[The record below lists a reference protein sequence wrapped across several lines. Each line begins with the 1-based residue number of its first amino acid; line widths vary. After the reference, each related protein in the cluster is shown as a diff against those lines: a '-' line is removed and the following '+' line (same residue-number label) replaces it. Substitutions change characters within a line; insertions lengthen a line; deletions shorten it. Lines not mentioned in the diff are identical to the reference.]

1 MADKREYLPELMK
14 LIKKYGLT
22 MVDDGTDY
30 IRINLPNLTVPG
42 DSFANLDKD
51 DDELIYYK
59 ELALT
64 YDAETNTSHIEFVGD
79 GYNRTGCV
87 SGLKKFETV
96 VKKLIKVA
104 DVYNSMNKQ
113 LKSKVKEIGNF
124 GGLLNNGI
132 PVVGV

>member
-1 MADKREYLPELMK
+1 MPTKKEYLPELMK
-14 LIKKYGLT
+14 IIKKYGLT
-22 MVDDGTDY
+22 MVEDGSDY
-30 IRINLPNLTVPG
+30 IRINLPNLTVPD
-42 DSFANLDKD
+42 DSFADLDKD

-64 YDAETNTSHIEFVGD
+64 YDSETNTSHIEFVGD

-113 LKSKVKEIGNF
+113 LKSKVKEIGIEEDF
-124 GGLLNNGI
+124 
-132 PVVGV
+132 

>member
-1 MADKREYLPELMK
+1 MAKEYLPELMK

-22 MVDDGTDY
+22 MDEDGTDY
-30 IRINLPNLTVPG
+30 IRINLPNLTVPD
-42 DSFANLDKD
+42 DSFADLDKD

-113 LKSKVKEIGNF
+113 LKSKVKEIGIAEDF
-124 GGLLNNGI
+124 
-132 PVVGV
+132 

>member
-1 MADKREYLPELMK
+1 MAEKKEYLPELMK

-22 MVDDGTDY
+22 MVEDGTDY
-30 IRINLPNLTVPG
+30 IRINLPNLTVPD
-42 DSFANLDKD
+42 DSFADLDKD

-113 LKSKVKEIGNF
+113 LKSKVKEIGIAEDF
-124 GGLLNNGI
+124 
-132 PVVGV
+132 

>member
-1 MADKREYLPELMK
+1 MAEKKEYLPELMK
-14 LIKKYGLT
+14 LIKKYGLI
-22 MVDDGTDY
+22 MVEDGTDY
-30 IRINLPNLTVPG
+30 IRINLPNLTVPD
-42 DSFANLDKD
+42 DSFADLDKD

-59 ELALT
+59 ELSLT
-64 YDAETNTSHIEFVGD
+64 YDAETNSSHIEFVGD

-113 LKSKVKEIGNF
+113 LKSRVKEIGIEEDF
-124 GGLLNNGI
+124 
-132 PVVGV
+132 

>member
-1 MADKREYLPELMK
+1 MPEKKEYLPELMK

-22 MVDDGTDY
+22 MDEDGTDY
-30 IRINLPNLTVPG
+30 IRINLPNLTVPD
-42 DSFANLDKD
+42 DSFADLDKD

-64 YDAETNTSHIEFVGD
+64 YDAETNSSHIEFVGD

-113 LKSKVKEIGNF
+113 LKSRVKEIGIEEDF
-124 GGLLNNGI
+124 
-132 PVVGV
+132 

>member
-1 MADKREYLPELMK
+1 MPEKKDYLTELKK

-22 MVDDGTDY
+22 TLDEPGSDY
-30 IRINLPNLTVPG
+30 IQINLPNLTVPD
-42 DSFANLDKD
+42 DSFADLDRD

-59 ELALT
+59 AITLS
-64 YDAETNTSHIEFVGD
+64 YDAETNSSHIEFVGD

-113 LKSKVKEIGNF
+113 LKSKVKEMDIEEDF
-124 GGLLNNGI
+124 
-132 PVVGV
+132 

>member
-1 MADKREYLPELMK
+1 MPEKKEYLPELMK

-22 MVDDGTDY
+22 MVEDGTDY
-30 IRINLPNLTVPG
+30 IRINLPNLTVPD
-42 DSFANLDKD
+42 DSFADLDKD

-113 LKSKVKEIGNF
+113 LKSKVKEIGIAEDF
-124 GGLLNNGI
+124 
-132 PVVGV
+132 

>member
-1 MADKREYLPELMK
+1 MAEKKEYLPELMK

-22 MVDDGTDY
+22 TIDEPGSSS
-30 IRINLPNLTVPG
+30 IRINLPNLTVLD
-42 DSFANLDKD
+42 DSFADLDKY

-113 LKSKVKEIGNF
+113 LKSKVKEIGIAEDF
-124 GGLLNNGI
+124 
-132 PVVGV
+132 

>member
-1 MADKREYLPELMK
+1 MPTKKEYLPELMK

-22 MVDDGTDY
+22 MEEDGTDY
-30 IRINLPNLTVPG
+30 IRINLPNLTVPD
-42 DSFANLDKD
+42 DSFADLDKD

-64 YDAETNTSHIEFVGD
+64 YDADTNSSHIEFVGD

-113 LKSKVKEIGNF
+113 LKSKVKEIGIEEDF
-124 GGLLNNGI
+124 
-132 PVVGV
+132 

>member
-1 MADKREYLPELMK
+1 MPKKKDYLTELKK

-22 MVDDGTDY
+22 TLDKPGSDY
-30 IRINLPNLTVPG
+30 IRINLPNLIVPD
-42 DSFANLDKD
+42 DSFADLDKD

-59 ELALT
+59 AITLS
-64 YDAETNTSHIEFVGD
+64 YDAETNSSHIEFVCD

-113 LKSKVKEIGNF
+113 LKSKVKEMDIEEDF
-124 GGLLNNGI
+124 
-132 PVVGV
+132 

>member
-1 MADKREYLPELMK
+1 MAEKKEYLPELMK
-14 LIKKYGLT
+14 LIKKYGLI
-22 MVDDGTDY
+22 MVEDGTDY
-30 IRINLPNLTVPG
+30 IRINLPNLTVPD
-42 DSFANLDKD
+42 DSFADLDKD

-113 LKSKVKEIGNF
+113 LKSKVKEIGIAEDF
-124 GGLLNNGI
+124 
-132 PVVGV
+132 

>member
-1 MADKREYLPELMK
+1 MAEKKEYLPELMK

-22 MVDDGTDY
+22 TIDEPGSDY
-30 IRINLPNLTVPG
+30 IRINLPNLTVPD
-42 DSFANLDKD
+42 DSFADLDKED
-51 DDELIYYK
+51 NELIYYK

-64 YDAETNTSHIEFVGD
+64 YDAETNASHIEFVSD

-96 VKKLIKVA
+96 VKKLIKVT

-113 LKSKVKEIGNF
+113 LKSKVKEISIAEDF
-124 GGLLNNGI
+124 
-132 PVVGV
+132 

>member
-1 MADKREYLPELMK
+1 MAEKKEYLPELMK

-22 MVDDGTDY
+22 MDEDGTDY
-30 IRINLPNLTVPG
+30 IRINLPNLTVPD
-42 DSFANLDKD
+42 DSFADLDKD

-59 ELALT
+59 ELSLT
-64 YDAETNTSHIEFVGD
+64 YDAETNSSHIEFVGD

-113 LKSKVKEIGNF
+113 LKSKVKEIGIAEDF
-124 GGLLNNGI
+124 
-132 PVVGV
+132 

>member
-1 MADKREYLPELMK
+1 MAEKKEYLPELMK

-22 MVDDGTDY
+22 MVDEPGSDY
-30 IRINLPNLTVPG
+30 IRINLPNLTVPD
-42 DSFANLDKD
+42 DSFADLDKD

-59 ELALT
+59 ELSLS

-79 GYNRTGCV
+79 GYNRTGCL

-96 VKKLIKVA
+96 VKKLIKIA

-113 LKSKVKEIGNF
+113 LKSKVKEIGIAEDF
-124 GGLLNNGI
+124 
-132 PVVGV
+132 

>member
-1 MADKREYLPELMK
+1 MPEKKEYLPELMK
-14 LIKKYGLT
+14 LIKKYGLI
-22 MVDDGTDY
+22 MIDEPGSDY
-30 IRINLPNLTVPG
+30 IRINLPNLTVQY
-42 DSFANLDKD
+42 DSFADLDRE

-64 YDAETNTSHIEFVGD
+64 YDAETNTSHIEFDGD
-79 GYNRTGCV
+79 GYNRTDCV

-113 LKSKVKEIGNF
+113 LKSKVKEIGIEEDF
-124 GGLLNNGI
+124 
-132 PVVGV
+132 

>member
-1 MADKREYLPELMK
+1 MPEKKDYLTELKK

-22 MVDDGTDY
+22 TIDEPGSDY
-30 IRINLPNLTVPG
+30 IRINLPNLNVPD
-42 DSFANLDKD
+42 DSFADLDR

-59 ELALT
+59 AITLS
-64 YDAETNTSHIEFVGD
+64 YDAETNSSHIEFVGD

-113 LKSKVKEIGNF
+113 LKSKVKEMDIAEDF
-124 GGLLNNGI
+124 
-132 PVVGV
+132 

>member
-1 MADKREYLPELMK
+1 MAEKKEYLPELMK

-22 MVDDGTDY
+22 MEEDSSDY
-30 IRINLPNLTVPG
+30 IRINLPNLTVPD
-42 DSFANLDKD
+42 DSFADLDKD

-64 YDAETNTSHIEFVGD
+64 YDADTNTSHIEFVGD

-113 LKSKVKEIGNF
+113 LKSKVKEIGIAEDF
-124 GGLLNNGI
+124 
-132 PVVGV
+132 

>member
-1 MADKREYLPELMK
+1 MAEKKEYLPELMK

-22 MVDDGTDY
+22 MDEDGTDY
-30 IRINLPNLTVPG
+30 IRINLPNLTVPD
-42 DSFANLDKD
+42 DSFADLDKD

-64 YDAETNTSHIEFVGD
+64 YDAETNSSHIEFVGD

-113 LKSKVKEIGNF
+113 LKSKVKEIGIAEDF
-124 GGLLNNGI
+124 
-132 PVVGV
+132 

>member
-1 MADKREYLPELMK
+1 MAEKKEYLPELMK

-30 IRINLPNLTVPG
+30 IRINLPNLTIP
-42 DSFANLDKD
+42 DNSFACLDRK

-59 ELALT
+59 ELSLT
-64 YDAETNTSHIEFVGD
+64 YDAETNTSHIEFNVD
-79 GYNRTGCV
+79 AYNCTGCL

-96 VKKLIKVA
+96 VKKLIKIA

-113 LKSKVKEIGNF
+113 LKSKVKEIGISEDF
-124 GGLLNNGI
+124 
-132 PVVGV
+132 

>member
-1 MADKREYLPELMK
+1 MPEKKEYLPELMK
-14 LIKKYGLT
+14 LIKKYGLI
-22 MVDDGTDY
+22 MIDEPGSDY
-30 IRINLPNLTVPG
+30 IRINLPNLTVPY
-42 DSFANLDKD
+42 DSFADLDRED
-51 DDELIYYK
+51 DVLIYYK

-64 YDAETNTSHIEFVGD
+64 YDAETNTSHIEFVDD

-113 LKSKVKEIGNF
+113 LKSKVKEICIEEDF
-124 GGLLNNGI
+124 
-132 PVVGV
+132 

>member
-1 MADKREYLPELMK
+1 MPEKKEYLPELMK

-22 MVDDGTDY
+22 MVEDGTDY
-30 IRINLPNLTVPG
+30 IRINLPNLTVPD
-42 DSFANLDKD
+42 DSFADLDKD

-113 LKSKVKEIGNF
+113 LKSRVKEIGIEEDF
-124 GGLLNNGI
+124 
-132 PVVGV
+132 

>member
-1 MADKREYLPELMK
+1 MAEKKEYLPELMK

-22 MVDDGTDY
+22 MDEDGTDY
-30 IRINLPNLTVPG
+30 IRINLPNLTVPD
-42 DSFANLDKD
+42 DSFADLDKD

-113 LKSKVKEIGNF
+113 LKSRVKEIGIEEDF
-124 GGLLNNGI
+124 
-132 PVVGV
+132 

>member
-1 MADKREYLPELMK
+1 MAEKKEYLPELMK

-22 MVDDGTDY
+22 MEDEPGSDF
-30 IRINLPNLTVPG
+30 IRINLPNLTVPD
-42 DSFANLDKD
+42 DSFADLDKE

-59 ELALT
+59 ELSLT
-64 YDAETNTSHIEFVGD
+64 YDSETNTSHIEFVGD

-113 LKSKVKEIGNF
+113 LKSKVKEIGIEEDF
-124 GGLLNNGI
+124 
-132 PVVGV
+132 

>member
-1 MADKREYLPELMK
+1 MPEKKEYLPELMK

-22 MVDDGTDY
+22 MVEDGTDY
-30 IRINLPNLTVPG
+30 IRINLPNLTVPD
-42 DSFANLDKD
+42 DSFADLDKD

-113 LKSKVKEIGNF
+113 LKSKVKEIGIEEDF
-124 GGLLNNGI
+124 
-132 PVVGV
+132 

>member
-1 MADKREYLPELMK
+1 MAEKKEYLPELMK
-14 LIKKYGLT
+14 LIKKYGLV
-22 MVDDGTDY
+22 MVEDGTDY
-30 IRINLPNLTVPG
+30 IRINLPNLTVPD
-42 DSFANLDKD
+42 DSFADLDKD

-64 YDAETNTSHIEFVGD
+64 YDAETNSSHIEFVGD

-113 LKSKVKEIGNF
+113 LKSRVKEIGIEEDF
-124 GGLLNNGI
+124 
-132 PVVGV
+132 

>member
-1 MADKREYLPELMK
+1 MAEKKEYLPELMK
-14 LIKKYGLT
+14 LIKKYGLI
-22 MVDDGTDY
+22 MVEDGTDY
-30 IRINLPNLTVPG
+30 IRINLPNLTVPD
-42 DSFANLDKD
+42 DSFADLDKD

-87 SGLKKFETV
+87 SGLKQFETV

-113 LKSKVKEIGNF
+113 LKSKVKEIGVSEDF
-124 GGLLNNGI
+124 
-132 PVVGV
+132 

>member
-113 LKSKVKEIGNF
+113 LKSKVKEIGISEDF
-124 GGLLNNGI
+124 
-132 PVVGV
+132 

>member
-1 MADKREYLPELMK
+1 MADKKEYLPKIIK

-22 MVDDGTDY
+22 MVDDGTDNY
-30 IRINLPNLTVPG
+30 IRINLPNLTVPA
-42 DSFANLDKD
+42 DSFAYLDRE
-51 DDELIYYK
+51 DDELIYYNK
-59 ELALT
+59 LLLS

-113 LKSKVKEIGNF
+113 LKSKVKEIGISEDF
-124 GGLLNNGI
+124 
-132 PVVGV
+132 

>member
-1 MADKREYLPELMK
+1 MPTKKEYLPELMK
-14 LIKKYGLT
+14 IIKKYGLT
-22 MVDDGTDY
+22 MVEDGSDY
-30 IRINLPNLTVPG
+30 IRINLPNLTVPD
-42 DSFANLDKD
+42 DSFADLDKD

-59 ELALT
+59 ELSLT
-64 YDAETNTSHIEFVGD
+64 YDSETNTSHIEFVGD

-113 LKSKVKEIGNF
+113 LKSKVKEIGIEEDF
-124 GGLLNNGI
+124 
-132 PVVGV
+132 

>member
-1 MADKREYLPELMK
+1 MPEKKEYLPELMK

-22 MVDDGTDY
+22 MIDEPGTDY
-30 IRINLPNLTVPG
+30 IRINLPNLTVQY
-42 DSFANLDKD
+42 DSFADLDRE

-64 YDAETNTSHIEFVGD
+64 YDAETNTSHIEFDGD
-79 GYNRTGCV
+79 GYNRTDCV

-113 LKSKVKEIGNF
+113 LKSKVKEIGIEEDF
-124 GGLLNNGI
+124 
-132 PVVGV
+132 

>member
-1 MADKREYLPELMK
+1 MAEKKEYLPELMK

-22 MVDDGTDY
+22 MDEDGSDY
-30 IRINLPNLTVPG
+30 IRINLPNLTVPD
-42 DSFANLDKD
+42 DSFADLDKD

-64 YDAETNTSHIEFVGD
+64 YDADTNTSHIEFVGD

-113 LKSKVKEIGNF
+113 LKSKVKEIGIAEDF
-124 GGLLNNGI
+124 
-132 PVVGV
+132 

>member
-1 MADKREYLPELMK
+1 MAEKKEYLPELMK

-22 MVDDGTDY
+22 MDEDGTDY
-30 IRINLPNLTVPG
+30 IRINLPNLTVPD
-42 DSFANLDKD
+42 DSFADLDKD

-104 DVYNSMNKQ
+104 DVYNTMNKQ
-113 LKSKVKEIGNF
+113 LKSRVKEIGIEEDF
-124 GGLLNNGI
+124 
-132 PVVGV
+132 